1 VDVPAISSLT
11 VRVNYSETDQMGVV
25 YHARHI
31 VWLDM
36 ARTEHLRA
44 TGVSYRELELAGY
57 RLAVGEL
64 AIRYARAARYD
75 DLVRIRCW
83 VRECLS
89 RRVTFGYAIELEDT
103 GVLLATARTAMMVL
117 DAGMEPAR
125 LPDHIRRLLSESP
138 DPVRL
143 GV

>member
-1 VDVPAISSLT
+1 
-11 VRVNYSETDQMGVV
+11 M
-25 YHARHI
+25 
-31 VWLDM
+31 
-36 ARTEHLRA
+36 
-44 TGVSYRELELAGY
+44 
-57 RLAVGEL
+57 
-64 AIRYARAARYD
+64 
-75 DLVRIRCW
+75 
-83 VRECLS
+83 
-89 RRVTFGYAIELEDT
+89 TFGYAIELEDT